1 MSERTRNAA
10 MRAMV
15 LDVSGPKRPIA
26 PAWSAPSAA
35 PQATFDPA
43 GRAVDERGGVILTM
57 S

>member
-15 LDVSGPKRPIA
+15 LDASGPKRPIA